1 MFSNEE
7 LPNNRHPTREHYA
20 IMKNNDLDLYL
31 PTWKDAYETSLNT
44 EKGSFHNS
52 MCHYFI
58 LLYEKEKGRERK
70 REI

>member
-1 MFSNEE
+1 
-7 LPNNRHPTREHYA
+7 
-20 IMKNNDLDLYL
+20 MKNNDLDLYL

-52 MCHYFI
+52 MCYYFI
-58 LLYEKEKGRERK
+58 LLNEKEKGRERK